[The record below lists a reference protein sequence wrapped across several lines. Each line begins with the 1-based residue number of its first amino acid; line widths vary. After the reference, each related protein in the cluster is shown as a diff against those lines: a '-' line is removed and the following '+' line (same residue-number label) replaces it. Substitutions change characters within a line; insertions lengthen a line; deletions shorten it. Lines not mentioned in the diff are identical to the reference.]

1 MLKKRVQ
8 SEPRHLNGSKAFV
21 NLKIYMKHLF
31 STVYTLPIIGSR
43 RSRPRPKKFQIN
55 SNMLRVDI
63 RDSEA
68 IFVA

>member
-21 NLKIYMKHLF
+21 KIYMKHLF

-43 RSRPRPKKFQIN
+43 RSRPRPKKFQID

-68 IFVA
+68 ILVA

>member
-21 NLKIYMKHLF
+21 KIYMKHLF
-31 STVYTLPIIGSR
+31 STVYTLAIIGS
-43 RSRPRPKKFQIN
+43 SQLPRPKKFQIDW
-55 SNMLRVDI
+55 NMLRVDI

-68 IFVA
+68 ILVA